1 MKIVEGLKDTEKR
14 KRNSNKYLIRV
25 PERES
30 KDCREAEYE
39 SLKES

>member
-1 MKIVEGLKDTEKR
+1 MKIVEGLKDTEER

-30 KDCREAEYE
+30 KDC
-39 SLKES
+39 KEKQNMKV